1 MFWKRNPLKFDLSAL
16 RFTPDIAT
24 LELSQYQLL
33 FVCDDLM
40 RAGRNYKLISD
51 SSATVARGFTRLGYN
66 FYRRAI
72 YNPITKEIDETAV
85 VMAAKQWNNRYDFSC
100 LRIKGEVHS
109 VETDAFIKLD
119 THYQNGVQF
128 RRKRVQI
135 LYPTRQHGQ
144 VVNKSTDGK
153 PLPYTLQGR
162 KHFLLPE
169 RVDPIWAWM
178 YIGISA
184 YWNDLLDGGFAFE
197 PVRILE
203 PKEDRDWLIKY
214 YSWQNQP

>member
-1 MFWKRNPLKFDLSAL
+1 MFWKSDYKFDLTPTQ
-16 RFTPDIAT
+16 FTPDIAT
-24 LELSQYQLL
+24 LELSQFHLL

-40 RAGRNYKLISD
+40 RAGKNYKLIAD
-51 SSATVARGFTRLGYN
+51 SSTTVARGFTLRGYN
-66 FYRRAI
+66 FYRKVTDGT
-72 YNPITKEIDETAV
+72 PV
-85 VMAAKQWNNRYDFSC
+85 VMAAKQVKNRYDFSC
-100 LRIKGEVHS
+100 LKIKGEIHC
-109 VETDAFIKLD
+109 VETPAIVKLD

-169 RVDPIWAWM
+169 RVDPIWTWM
-178 YIGISA
+178 YIGTSK
-184 YWNDLLDGGFAFE
+184 YWDKLLDGGFAFE
-197 PVRILE
+197 PVRIVE
-203 PKEDRDWLIKY
+203 PEKERDWLIKY
-214 YSWQNQP
+214 YSWRNQP